1 MPPGAFLQ
9 QLLRSRRRRQ
19 WLRRFTPPDTGYHRV
34 LALKLTAAQKL
45 RGAGCHVDA
54 HELDDA
60 GANLAKPTNFGT
72 RRTPSLGPICRC
84 QALVPVPADLLRV
97 LPAE

>member
-1 MPPGAFLQ
+1 MSCAGAR
-9 QLLRSRRRRQ
+9 LLFAA
-19 WLRRFTPPDTGYHRV
+19 WLH
-34 LALKLTAAQKL
+34 ALPK
-45 RGAGCHVDA
+45 GPF
-54 HELDDA
+54 